1 MCVCVDVCKCVC
13 KCVSVS
19 ACVCVLLGTCVTQ
32 QMGKARPPFI
42 RHHAACCKLPIF
54 FNCSGCYT
62 SCGLQ
67 ICGVAPETFSLSMR
81 SCPSSSQLIVNTNLS
96 HVSSGNHCRS
106 DPVQVQSTFGL
117 AGTSGNTAHK
127 INIEVVL
134 SIDLSLGTTLCVRSM
149 CNGPLQWGIAGWV
162 CVTAF
167 SCS

>member
-1 MCVCVDVCKCVC
+1 MCKCVC
-13 KCVSVS
+13 KCV
-19 ACVCVLLGTCVTQ
+19 CVCVCAAGHLRDAANGE
-32 QMGKARPPFI
+32 GKATVHTTPRRLRQTSDI
-42 RHHAACCKLPIF
+42 

-117 AGTSGNTAHK
+117 AGTSGSTAHK
-127 INIEVVL
+127 MNIEVVL

>member
-1 MCVCVDVCKCVC
+1 VCKCV
-13 KCVSVS
+13 
-19 ACVCVLLGTCVTQ
+19 CVCVLLGTCVTQ

-54 FNCSGCYT
+54 VNCSGCYT

-117 AGTSGNTAHK
+117 AGTSGSTAHK